1 MGDKVNTDCST
12 KRGEDRRGWHFE
24 KTINMTVVAA
34 LLIPTLTGLGAG
46 SWWYMHVERRFS
58 EMTAY
63 DERLLLRAE
72 ANEEYTLR
80 LEERLTARLQQ
91 DTTRIRADMAEVKA
105 MLTQLFLQ
113 TRAPNRT
120 SQADEA

>member
-24 KTINMTVVAA
+24 KTISMTVVAA

-58 EMTAY
+58 EMAAY
-63 DERLLLRAE
+63 DERLVFRVE
-72 ANEEYTLR
+72 VNEEYALR
-80 LEERLTARLQQ
+80 LEDRLTARLQQ
-91 DTTRIRADMAEVKA
+91 ETTRIRADMAEIKA
-105 MLTQLFLQ
+105 MLTELLSQI
-113 TRAPNRT
+113 RASNRA
-120 SQADEA
+120 SQVDEA